1 MKIKNI
7 LTIFLVTTLV
17 YAQERP
23 VHTYS
28 IVAIDK
34 ESGQMGG
41 AVQSHWFS
49 VGSLVLWANPGVG
62 VVATQS
68 FVRPEYGPELLN
80 MFSRGVSPQ
89 FALNMLLKEDSEQNV
104 RQIGAVDIKGRSVTF
119 TGKDCIIYASGL
131 QGEGYAIQAN
141 IMANPG
147 VPEAMEKAY
156 LSTEGSLADKLYA
169 ALVAAEN
176 MGGDLRGKQS
186 AAMLVVPLE
195 KVDNLLS
202 SKIYDIRVDDS
213 SDPLSDLDRLMRI
226 QKAYIFANE
235 GDVLAAEGKL
245 QEALDAYNKASEL
258 YPENVELLFWGAVIL
273 CTDNKFDIAKPM
285 FEKIFKVDSDLREM
299 VPRLENHPMFPLS
312 EEMVKKILDIKFFNI
327 KTQDTTQKKVNNK
340 SLRGISNNF
349 KQVSGIGYTDMT
361 NADIRSLKN
370 HHIYKDLDYDD
381 AWTYPE
387 EEGYIEYIN
396 RIGSVKN
403 PFKKGEPMN
412 ADIQGYALNK
422 KGERYTLPFQDLDTG
437 ITTNEYRM
445 AFPADYLKSLGMT
458 DSDLSRMIEKPYE
471 FLKYLQVNNTSHNK
485 GYYK

>member
-1 MKIKNI
+1 MKKTKNI
-7 LTIFLVTTLV
+7 LTFLLITTLV
-17 YAQERP
+17 FSQERP

-49 VGSLVLWANPGVG
+49 VGSLVLWADPGVG
-62 VVATQS
+62 IVATQS

-89 FALNMLLKEDSEQNV
+89 LALNMLLKKDSEQNV
-104 RQIGAVDIKGRSVTF
+104 RQIGAVDTKGRSVTF

-131 QGEGYAIQAN
+131 QGDGYAIQAN

-176 MGGDLRGKQS
+176 IGGDLRGKQS
-186 AAMLVVPLE
+186 AAMLVVPLDR
-195 KVDNLLS
+195 VDNLLS

-213 SDPLSDLDRLMRI
+213 PDPLSDLDRLMRI

-273 CTDNKFDIAKPM
+273 CTDDKFDIAKPM
-285 FEKIFKVDSDLREM
+285 FEKIFKADPDLREM
-299 VPRLENHPMFPLS
+299 IPRLENHPMFPLS
-312 EEMVKKILDIKFFNI
+312 KDMVKKILDIA
-327 KTQDTTQKKVNNK
+327 QKKANNK
-340 SLRGISNNF
+340 SLGEVSNNF

-361 NADIRSLKN
+361 SADIRSLKN
-370 HHIYKDLDYDD
+370 YHIYKDLNYDD
-381 AWTYPE
+381 AWTYPKE
-387 EEGYIEYIN
+387 ESYIKYIN
-396 RIGSVKN
+396 RIVSVEN

-412 ADIQGYALNK
+412 ADIQGYALNE
-422 KGERYTLPFQDLDTG
+422 KGERYTLPFRDLDTG
-437 ITTNEYRM
+437 TTTNEYRM

-458 DSDLSRMIEKPYE
+458 DSDLSHMIEKPHE
-471 FLKYLQVNNTSHNK
+471 FLRRLQVNNAQDNK
-485 GYYK
+485 GQYK

>member
-1 MKIKNI
+1 MTIKNI
-7 LTIFLVTTLV
+7 LIILLVTTLA
-17 YAQERP
+17 YSQERP
-23 VHTYS
+23 VYTYS
-28 IVAIDK
+28 IVAIDE

-49 VGSLVLWANPGVG
+49 VGSLVLWAEPGVG
-62 VVATQS
+62 IVATQS

-80 MFSRGVSPQ
+80 MFSRGVSPHL
-89 FALNMLLKEDSEQNV
+89 ALNMLLKEDSEQNV

-119 TGKDCIIYASGL
+119 TGKDCIAYASGI
-131 QGEGYAIQAN
+131 QGDGYAIQAN

-176 MGGDLRGKQS
+176 IGGDLRGKQS
-186 AAMLVVPLE
+186 AAMLVVPLD

-226 QKAYIFANE
+226 QKAYIFAND

-273 CTDNKFDIAKPM
+273 CTDDKFDIAKPM
-285 FEKIFKVDSDLREM
+285 FEKIFKVDPDLREM
-299 VPRLENHPMFPLS
+299 IPRLENHPMFPLNKN
-312 EEMVKKILDIKFFNI
+312 MVKKILDI
-327 KTQDTTQKKVNNK
+327 TQKKVNNK
-340 SLRGISNNF
+340 SLGEILNNF

-370 HHIYKDLDYDD
+370 HHIYKDLDYSD

-387 EEGYIEYIN
+387 EESYIKYIN
-396 RIGSVKN
+396 RIVSVKN

-412 ADIQGYALNK
+412 ADMQGYALNE
-422 KGERYTLPFQDLDTG
+422 KGERYTLPFRDLDTG

-458 DSDLSRMIEKPYE
+458 DSDLSHMIEKPHE
-471 FLKYLQVNNTSHNK
+471 FLKYLQAKNTSQNK
-485 GYYK
+485 GRYK

>member
-1 MKIKNI
+1 MTIKNI
-7 LTIFLVTTLV
+7 LIILLVTTLV
-17 YAQERP
+17 YSQERP

-28 IVAIDK
+28 IVAIDE

-49 VGSLVLWANPGVG
+49 VGSLVLWAEPGVG
-62 VVATQS
+62 IVATQS
-68 FVRPEYGPELLN
+68 FVRPEYGPEILN

-89 FALNMLLKEDSEQNV
+89 LALNILLRKDSEQNV

-119 TGKDCIIYASGL
+119 TGEDCIVYASGL

-156 LSTEGSLADKLYA
+156 LSTGGALADRLYA

-176 MGGDLRGKQS
+176 IGGDLRGKQS
-186 AAMLVVPLE
+186 AAMPVVPLE

-273 CTDNKFDIAKPM
+273 CTDDKFDIAKPM

-312 EEMVKKILDIKFFNI
+312 EDMVKKILNI
-327 KTQDTTQKKVNNK
+327 
-340 SLRGISNNF
+340 
-349 KQVSGIGYTDMT
+349 
-361 NADIRSLKN
+361 
-370 HHIYKDLDYDD
+370 
-381 AWTYPE
+381 
-387 EEGYIEYIN
+387 
-396 RIGSVKN
+396 
-403 PFKKGEPMN
+403 
-412 ADIQGYALNK
+412 
-422 KGERYTLPFQDLDTG
+422 
-437 ITTNEYRM
+437 TNE
-445 AFPADYLKSLGMT
+445 
-458 DSDLSRMIEKPYE
+458 
-471 FLKYLQVNNTSHNK
+471 
-485 GYYK
+485 